1 MKKFYL
7 FLTIIFYISP
17 GYRVLAQ
24 NDSIYL
30 WKSGQ
35 LIFRQSIKTADLDSI
50 TFKIKFP
57 TLQLCNQ
64 VWTKSNLNLDVTT
77 YSDGTPIP
85 QVTDANTW
93 NNSRTGMWCYYN
105 NNVGPTGSVGAY
117 GSVYGKLYNWYAV
130 AGIYDLASLNNP
142 SLRKKLAPVGW
153 HIPSKAEWIT
163 LTNCLGGE
171 VGLGIKMKEAGTS
184 HWENSPYVGN
194 NSSGF
199 TALPGGQRNNGGF
212 SGLGIS
218 CSFWC
223 TDEYSVINGV
233 CLPLGSGSPNAIIQN
248 SYPKLNGLSV
258 RCIKD

>member
-7 FLTIIFYISP
+7 FLTILFCFTSACL
-17 GYRVLAQ
+17 VQAQ

-35 LIFRQSIKTADLDSI
+35 LTFRQSIKTTDLDSI

-57 TLQLCNQ
+57 TVQICSQ
-64 VWTKSNLNLDVTT
+64 VWTKSNLNLDVAT

-105 NNVGPTGSVGAY
+105 NNVGPTGVVGAY
-117 GSVYGKLYNWYAV
+117 GAVYGKLYNWYAV
-130 AGIYDLASLNNP
+130 AGIYDLASLNNA
-142 SLRKKLAPVGW
+142 SLRKKLAPIGW
-153 HIPSKAEWIT
+153 HIPTDAEWTI
-163 LTNCLGGE
+163 LTTCLGGE
-171 VGLGIKMKEAGTS
+171 IGAGIKMKEAGTS
-184 HWENSPYVGN
+184 HWSSQSGPYVGN

-199 TALPGGQRNNGGF
+199 TALPSNPVEATKAE
-212 SGLGIS
+212 
-218 CSFWC
+218 FWS
-223 TDEYSVINGV
+223 TDEYSVINAWTRV
-233 CLPLGSGSPNAIIQN
+233 LYATSANVTRNN
-248 SYPKLNGLSV
+248 SCTKNSKCSV